1 MIFQVMKIKQKQ
13 QGRSLVIGIALVCST
28 ALNPEIE
35 NPPDLCYHESGLRDL
50 GLVGVDCIRAFEA
63 KNDVRFMFDLIPV
76 NVTNNGNDD

>member
-1 MIFQVMKIKQKQ
+1 MKIKQKQ

-35 NPPDLCYHESGLRDL
+35 NPPDLCYHTGDHRSDA